1 MTVVDRSS
9 LVRIVSNL
17 VSYAYNDLDSK
28 RFIIKT
34 AKISSFACI
43 TWDSNQDT
51 IRVTCNKI
59 ILNWHEAPVIG
70 LLAHELSHPA
80 SKKGGQKE
88 ESTDLDVIQRGLG
101 SYLALERIM
110 TNKYSDYIIR
120 NGQDRYLGYSTI
132 RNYLDTHELN
142 HLDRLLRDLR
152 LTTTSR
158 VYTQKLQHDYVIVHD
173 DKITAH
179 RDGTRLD
186 NDQDA
191 DSELKY
197 RTQDNSTYVYLDDEL
212 VAKFDDT

>member
-1 MTVVDRSS
+1 MTKVDRSS
-9 LVRIVSNL
+9 LTRIISSL
-17 VSYAYNDLDSK
+17 VTYAYNDLDSK

-88 ESTDLDVIQRGLG
+88 EATDLDVIQRGLG
-101 SYLALERIM
+101 PYLALERIM
-110 TNKYSDYIIR
+110 TNKYLDYVIR

-132 RNYLDTHELN
+132 RNYLDVQELN

-152 LTTTSR
+152 LTTTTR
-158 VYTQKLQHDYVIVHD
+158 NYPQKLQHDYVVMYD
-173 DKITAH
+173 DKITAL
-179 RDGTRLD
+179 RNGAIL
-186 NDQDA
+186 NDEQDV

-197 RTQDNSTYVYLDDEL
+197 RTHDNSTYVYLDDEL